1 MLISTLRGLIVS
13 LVCSHQGGTLH
24 IQVCG
29 VTLCPSHALSGN
41 DRYNPYPSAFIQ
53 YLMAMKEQLGV
64 PPEPKMYGVQLLVIT
79 NRQPRSFK
87 DEEEKTCKLQ
97 LSMKLE

>member
-1 MLISTLRGLIVS
+1 MPQLEPVVSKQPGKRSVLISTLRGLIVS

-53 YLMAMKEQLGV
+53 YLIAMKEQLGV
-64 PPEPKMYGVQLLVIT
+64 PPSQRCT
-79 NRQPRSFK
+79 AFNFW
-87 DEEEKTCKLQ
+87 
-97 LSMKLE
+97 